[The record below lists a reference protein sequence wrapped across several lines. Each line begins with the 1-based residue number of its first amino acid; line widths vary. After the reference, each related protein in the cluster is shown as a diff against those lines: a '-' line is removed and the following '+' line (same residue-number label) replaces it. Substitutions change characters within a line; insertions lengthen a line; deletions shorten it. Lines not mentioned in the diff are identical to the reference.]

1 MGPYDDLDF
10 RSDSEI
16 ESAKEQAKIRFLLRN
31 GFKPVNTTSTP
42 PTLRTLPTN
51 TTSTTNTSNKSGNM
65 DNTNTALAVTGG
77 IMMAGQITMGFVQQA
92 QANKLA
98 NEAEERR
105 IQNEAL
111 LSELENSRQDII
123 NPYENI
129 AVATQAAEM
138 QVQETDK
145 ALANTLDTLASTG
158 MGAGGATALAQAAM
172 KSKQGVSANIE
183 QQLVQNEKLKAQGE
197 QFAFQVRENR
207 EQQKLDRTAGLI
219 DRDLAQEMQYRGDAM
234 AAVAQGFS
242 GAAGTLTGVTG
253 AISN

>member
-1 MGPYDDLDF
+1 MGPYDDIDL
-10 RSDSEI
+10 EI
-16 ESAKEQAKIRFLLRN
+16 EKDFGS
-31 GFKPVNTTSTP
+31 G
-42 PTLRTLPTN
+42 
-51 TTSTTNTSNKSGNM
+51 STTKTNKSRNM
-65 DNTNTALAVTGG
+65 SSKMDTTLAITGG
-77 IMMAGQITMGFVQQA
+77 VMAAGQITMGFIQQA

-105 IQNEAL
+105 IQNENL

-129 AVATQAAEM
+129 SVATQAAEM
-138 QVQETDK
+138 QIQETDK

-219 DRDLAQEMQYRGDAM
+219 DRDIAREDQYRGDAM
-234 AAVAQGFS
+234 AAVAQGFA
-242 GAAGTLTGVTG
+242 GAAGTLTGVAG
-253 AISN
+253 AMGN

>member
-1 MGPYDDLDF
+1 MGPYDDIDLQIEQDF
-10 RSDSEI
+10 GS
-16 ESAKEQAKIRFLLRN
+16 
-31 GFKPVNTTSTP
+31 G
-42 PTLRTLPTN
+42 
-51 TTSTTNTSNKSGNM
+51 STTKTNKSGNM
-65 DNTNTALAVTGG
+65 SGKMDTALAVTGG
-77 IMMAGQITMGFVQQA
+77 VMMAGQITMGFVQQA

-111 LSELENSRQDII
+111 LSELENSRQDIV

-129 AVATQAAEM
+129 SVATQAAEM

-145 ALANTLDTLASTG
+145 ALANTLDTLAATG

-219 DRDLAQEMQYRGDAM
+219 DRDIAREDQYRGDAM
-234 AAVAQGFS
+234 AAVAQGFA
-242 GAAGTLTGVTG
+242 GAAGTLTGVAG
-253 AISN
+253 AMGN

>member
-1 MGPYDDLDF
+1 MGPYDDIDLQIEKDF
-10 RSDSEI
+10 GS
-16 ESAKEQAKIRFLLRN
+16 
-31 GFKPVNTTSTP
+31 G
-42 PTLRTLPTN
+42 
-51 TTSTTNTSNKSGNM
+51 STTKTNKSRNM
-65 DNTNTALAVTGG
+65 SSKMDTTLAITGG
-77 IMMAGQITMGFVQQA
+77 VMAAGQITMGFIQQA

-105 IQNEAL
+105 IQNENL

-129 AVATQAAEM
+129 SVATQAAEM
-138 QVQETDK
+138 QIQETDK

-197 QFAFQVRENR
+197 QFAFGVRENR

-219 DRDLAQEMQYRGDAM
+219 DRDIAREDQYRGDAM

-242 GAAGTLTGVTG
+242 GAASTLTGVAG
-253 AISN
+253 AMGG

>member
-1 MGPYDDLDF
+1 MGPYDDIDL
-10 RSDSEI
+10 EI
-16 ESAKEQAKIRFLLRN
+16 EKDFGS
-31 GFKPVNTTSTP
+31 G
-42 PTLRTLPTN
+42 
-51 TTSTTNTSNKSGNM
+51 STTKTNKSRNM
-65 DNTNTALAVTGG
+65 SSKMDTTLAITGG
-77 IMMAGQITMGFVQQA
+77 VMAAGQITMGFIQQA

-105 IQNEAL
+105 IQNENL

-129 AVATQAAEM
+129 SVATQAAEM
-138 QVQETDK
+138 QIQETDK

-219 DRDLAQEMQYRGDAM
+219 DRDIAREDQYRGDAM

-242 GAAGTLTGVTG
+242 GAAGTLTGVAG
-253 AISN
+253 AMGN

>member
-1 MGPYDDLDF
+1 MGPYDDIDLQIEQDF
-10 RSDSEI
+10 GS
-16 ESAKEQAKIRFLLRN
+16 
-31 GFKPVNTTSTP
+31 G
-42 PTLRTLPTN
+42 
-51 TTSTTNTSNKSGNM
+51 STTKTNKSGNM
-65 DNTNTALAVTGG
+65 SGKMDTALAVTGG
-77 IMMAGQITMGFVQQA
+77 VMMAGQITMGFVQQA

-111 LSELENSRQDII
+111 LSELENSRQDIV

-129 AVATQAAEM
+129 SVATQAAEM

-145 ALANTLDTLASTG
+145 ALANTLDTLAATG

-219 DRDLAQEMQYRGDAM
+219 DRDIAREDQYRGDAM

-242 GAAGTLTGVTG
+242 GAAGTLTGVAG
-253 AISN
+253 AMGN